1 MKKTFLLTL
10 FCLFALT
17 ISIQA
22 QNNIRYSRLYDEA
35 NRLVT
40 QTGDLSNRV
49 YNDFRNSRFSS
60 RSDLE
65 TVFLAQQLD
74 ASARLFQ
81 QIVSDR
87 RRDSDLRDA
96 ASILS
101 DLSRR
106 APTFGSNSYLWRDVQ
121 TTINSIQRE
130 VGSGGGYDGGDNPPP
145 SRPVS
150 GRVTWRGTV
159 DHEIQLVI
167 QGRNIETRVLQGTE
181 FKNETFN
188 FTSGLPNRNV
198 TVEVEKKKG
207 RGTVTVIQQPTRNND
222 YTAVVRIMD
231 SGSGAREYELDIY
244 WY

>member
-1 MKKTFLLTL
+1 MKKTFLSTL

-22 QNNIRYSRLYDEA
+22 QNNVRYSRLNDA
-35 NRLVT
+35 ADRLVS
-40 QTGDLSNRV
+40 QTGDLSTRV
-49 YNDFRNSRFSS
+49 YNDYRNSRSGT

-81 QIVSDR
+81 QMVEDR
-87 RRDSDLRDA
+87 RRDSDLRDGA
-96 ASILS
+96 AILS

-106 APTFGSNSYLWRDVQ
+106 APTFGSNSFLWRDVQ
-121 TTINSIQRE
+121 TTINYIQRE
-130 VGSGGGYDGGDNPPP
+130 VGSGGGNEAPP

-150 GRVTWRGTV
+150 GRVAWRGTV
-159 DHEIQLVI
+159 DNEIHLVI
-167 QGRNIETRVLQGTE
+167 KDRNLETRMIAGTE
-181 FKNETFN
+181 YKNETFN
-188 FTSGLPNRNV
+188 FTSALPSRNV
-198 TVEVEKKKG
+198 TVEVNKKKG

-222 YTAVVRIMD
+222 FTAVVRILD
-231 SGSGAREYELDIY
+231 RDSGAREYELDIY